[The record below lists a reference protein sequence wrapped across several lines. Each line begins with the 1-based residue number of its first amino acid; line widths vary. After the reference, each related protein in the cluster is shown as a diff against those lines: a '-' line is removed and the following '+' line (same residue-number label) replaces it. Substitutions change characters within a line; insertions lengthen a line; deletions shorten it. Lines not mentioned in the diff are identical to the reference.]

1 MKIRRLLIVAAVVLT
16 VGFAIR
22 FVTHKFSSIGPI
34 SGHTTPLKEPI
45 PAYTRSLRPS
55 FPYSVIPGGAYSKAE
70 LRYADRE
77 DEVVKEHYADFDVK
91 NARMVQL
98 TEDKYQYVSYR
109 MKRKVFWTKRR
120 LRIPKGEVLLTDGAS
135 YARAR
140 CGNRLSEKP
149 HMQQVSDGEPP
160 AKALSM
166 PPMQLGEPMEL
177 AQNPPLGDLSLIT
190 PIDIP
195 RLQPVLPSPPASA
208 APPPEMAPLIPA
220 TPLIPITPGGLPPV
234 FSPPGAP
241 GNPPSSPPSS
251 PPGAPPPTNPPGSPP
266 PIPPLIPPDS
276 PPVSPVPEPKAVYLF
291 LVTFVLSLYGLTR
304 MMPSHEKKD
313 TATRDEG
320 RG

>member
-1 MKIRRLLIVAAVVLT
+1 MKIRRLLILAALVLT
-16 VGFAIR
+16 AGFALR
-22 FVTHKFSSIGPI
+22 FGVRKFSLMGPI

-45 PAYTRSLRPS
+45 PAYTRSLRPN

-77 DEVVKEHYADFDVK
+77 DDVVKEHYADFDVK

-120 LRIPKGEVLLTDGAS
+120 LKIPKGEVLLTDGAS
-135 YARAR
+135 FARAR

-149 HMQQVSDGEPP
+149 HMQQVSGGEPP

-195 RLQPVLPSPPASA
+195 RLQPVLPSSPASA
-208 APPPEMAPLIPA
+208 APPPEMAPLVPGIPV
-220 TPLIPITPGGLPPV
+220 IPITPGGLPPV
-234 FSPPGAP
+234 FAPPGTP
-241 GNPPSSPPSS
+241 PSNPPSSPPGS
-251 PPGAPPPTNPPGSPP
+251 PPTNPPSNPP
-266 PIPPLIPPDS
+266 ANPPVIPPLIPPDS

-304 MMPSHEKKD
+304 MVPSAEKKD
-313 TATRDEG
+313 ASAGEEG
-320 RG
+320 SR

>member
-1 MKIRRLLIVAAVVLT
+1 MKIRRLLIFAALVLSA
-16 VGFAIR
+16 GFALR
-22 FVTHKFSSIGPI
+22 FVAQKFSSTGPI

-45 PAYTRSLRPS
+45 PAYTRSLRPN

-149 HMQQVSDGEPP
+149 HPQQVSAAEPP
-160 AKALSM
+160 VKALSM

-208 APPPEMAPLIPA
+208 SPPPEIAPLVPA
-220 TPLIPITPGGLPPV
+220 TPVIPITPGGLPPV
-234 FSPPGAP
+234 FTPP

-251 PPGAPPPTNPPGSPP
+251 PPGAPPPINPPGSPP
-266 PIPPLIPPDS
+266 SNPPLIPPDN
-276 PPVSPVPEPKAVYLF
+276 PPVSAVPEPKAVYLF

-304 MMPSHEKKD
+304 MLPSPEKKD
-313 TATRDEG
+313 GAVGDERSG
-320 RG
+320 